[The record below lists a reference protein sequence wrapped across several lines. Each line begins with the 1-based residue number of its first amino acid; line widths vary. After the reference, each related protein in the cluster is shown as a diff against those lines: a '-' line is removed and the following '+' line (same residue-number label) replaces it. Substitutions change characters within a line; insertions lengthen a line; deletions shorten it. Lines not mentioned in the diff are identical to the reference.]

1 MSAVIQRSSPSRMV
15 VAAPVREPLLEISNR
30 MVRLHK
36 QALGRG
42 PTKCRTHFP
51 DPHSVVVLLEETLT
65 VSERNLVAM
74 GEFARLHEARVFAQS
89 ALEREARTIVEDV
102 LRRPTVAFITGL
114 DPRRDVVLHFF
125 ALAPADETA
134 G

>member
-1 MSAVIQRSSPSRMV
+1 MSAVIQSSSPSPT
-15 VAAPVREPLLEISNR
+15 VAGAPVRGSLLEICNR

-42 PTKCRTHFP
+42 PTKCRAYFP
-51 DPHSVVVLLEETLT
+51 DPHSMVVLLEETFT

-74 GEFARLHEARVFAQS
+74 GEFSRLHEARIFAQS
-89 ALEREARTIVEDV
+89 ALEREARAIVEDV
-102 LRRPTVAFITGL
+102 LQRRTVAFITGL

-125 ALAPADETA
+125 GLAPAEEAT